1 MNVTFPYL
9 EPWQADVFKFSTL
22 PENAND
28 KWIVVKSV
36 RQCGKSILAQ
46 LLLIYSSLQKSNSV
60 SISVSPV
67 MSQSRKMFNDVE
79 RIARP
84 LLKHSNASLLELK
97 FQNDSRILF
106 KSAEQGDTIRGETVK
121 GTGILV
127 VDEAAY
133 ISDDV
138 FYNILVPTT
147 NVYKSNIY
155 IFSTPKYQQG
165 FFYQLYTRGLIGKGK
180 VKSFD
185 WTTYDLSKYLS
196 EETLEIYRKQMPKSS
211 FQSEYLGLFIDG
223 EGAVF
228 TNFKECIGT
237 AELHPRYETW
247 LSVDWGTGSGNDATV
262 ITIGQFNKS
271 IGKVVIEPQVA
282 FNDKN
287 VQDTIEAIIQE
298 VDRLTKQSFQ
308 KINIIVEKNS
318 IGSIYW
324 QILIEK
330 LDDYE
335 REWND
340 NHQWRDEIEIDCITF
355 LMTNNSKQRIV
366 KNLVV
371 CFEQQKILMPVDD
384 ERDIQLAGFESHI
397 NQNGVVTY
405 GNGKSAPH
413 DDRVVSLAILCDKI
427 SE

>member
-165 FFYQLYTRGLIGKGK
+165 FFYSLYTRGMYNDPK
-180 VKSFD
+180 VVAFD
-185 WTTYDLSKYLS
+185 WTNYDTSKYLS
-196 EETLEIYRKQMPKSS
+196 EETLEIYRKQMPAAA
-211 FQSEYLGLFIDG
+211 FEAEYLGQFITG
-223 EGAVF
+223 QGAVF
-228 TNFKECIGT
+228 SNFKECVGDNV
-237 AELHPRYETW
+237 LQPKYDTW
-247 LSVDWGTGSGNDATV
+247 LSVDWGTGVGQDYTV
-262 ITIGQFNKS
+262 ITIGQFNDS
-271 IGKVVIEPQVA
+271 TGKIVISEQIS

-287 VQDTIEAIIQE
+287 VQDTIAAILDT
-298 VDRLTKQSFQ
+298 VKDLVSKKFQ
-308 KINIIVEKNS
+308 TINVIVEKNS
-318 IGSIYW
+318 IGNIYY
-324 QILIEK
+324 QILIDE
-330 LDDYE
+330 LDKYE
-335 REWND
+335 TKFNYD
-340 NHQWRDEIEIDCITF
+340 CHWRDEIQIDCITF
-355 LMTNNSKQRIV
+355 TTTNKSKERIIKQLIV
-366 KNLVV
+366 N
-371 CFEQQKILMPVDD
+371 FEQQTIVLPNDD
-384 ERDIQLAGFESHI
+384 ELFRELSAYECHI
-397 NQNGVVTY
+397 NQNGSPIY
-405 GNGKSAPH
+405 GNGSKVAQH
-413 DDRVVSLAILCDKI
+413 DDRVMSLAILCDKL
-427 SE
+427 

>member
-9 EPWQADVFKFSTL
+9 EPWQADVFAYSTKHT
-22 PENAND
+22 ND
-28 KWIVVKSV
+28 KWIVVKAV
-36 RQCGKSILAQ
+36 RQCGKSVLAQ
-46 LLLIYSSLQKSNSV
+46 LLLIYSSLQKGASV
-60 SISVSPV
+60 SLSISPV
-67 MSQSRKMFNDVE
+67 MAQSRKMFNDVC

-84 LLKHSNASLLELK
+84 LVKNNNASLLEIT
-97 FQNDSRILF
+97 FMNDSRILF
-106 KSAEQGDTIRGETVK
+106 KSSEQGDSLRGETVK
-121 GTGILV
+121 GSGILV
-127 VDEAAY
+127 VDEAAF
-133 ISDDV
+133 IPDDI

-147 NVYKSNIY
+147 NVYKSNIF

-165 FFYQLYTRGLIGKGK
+165 FFYSLYTRGMYNDPK
-180 VKSFD
+180 VVAFD
-185 WTTYDLSKYLS
+185 WTNYDTSKYLD
-196 EETLEIYRKQMPKSS
+196 EETLEIYRKQMPRQA
-211 FQSEYLGLFIDG
+211 FEAEYLGQFISG
-223 EGAVF
+223 SGAVF

-271 IGKVVIEPQVA
+271 IGKVVIEPQIA

-287 VQDTIEAIIQE
+287 VQDTIETIMQVVE
-298 VDRLTKQSFQ
+298 RLVKQKFQ
-308 KINIIVEKNS
+308 KINVIVEKNS

-335 REWND
+335 RDYND
-340 NHQWRDEIEIDCITF
+340 NCHWRDEIEIDCITF

-371 CFEQQKILMPVDD
+371 CFEQQKIIMPVDD

-405 GNGKSAPH
+405 GNGKSALH